1 MATIGE
7 FVYHRRVQYKET
19 DASGI
24 VHFSS
29 FFVYAEEAE
38 HAMWRAAALSVE
50 PEHTELGWPRVAAS
64 FEFFRPLRFEDQIE
78 VRIRLVER
86 TAKTFR
92 YQSVI
97 MLAGEVAAIGS
108 STSICV
114 RKVPGE
120 RLRAVDIPQDIADRF
135 EVLPAINH
143 LRRTASAATHRDP
156 HAIGQGV
163 GRVQDEGLPGG

>member
-1 MATIGE
+1 VAAIGE
-7 FVYHRRVQYKET
+7 FTYHRRVQYKET

-38 HAMWRAAALSVE
+38 HAMWRAAGLSVE
-50 PEHTELGWPRVAAS
+50 PPTAVIGWPRVSAS
-64 FEFFRPLRFEDQIE
+64 FDFFMPLRFEDEIE

-92 YQSVI
+92 YQSLIV
-97 MLAGEVAAIGS
+97 LGGEVAAIGS

-114 RKVPGE
+114 RKMPGE
-120 RLRAVDIPQDIADRF
+120 PLKAVDIPQEIVACF
-135 EVLPAINH
+135 EVLAPVDRP
-143 LRRTASAATHRDP
+143 RRSASASADRDA
-156 HAIGQGV
+156 HAVGQGI
-163 GRVQDEGLPGG
+163 GGVQDDGLPG

>member
-1 MATIGE
+1 VAAIGE
-7 FVYHRRVQYKET
+7 FTYHRRVQYKET

-24 VHFSS
+24 VHFAS

-38 HAMWRAAALSVE
+38 HAMWREAGLSVE
-50 PEHTELGWPRVAAS
+50 PSTAVIGWPRVSAS
-64 FEFFRPLRFEDQIE
+64 FDFFKPLRFEDEIE

-97 MLAGEVAAIGS
+97 VLGGEVAAIGF

-120 RLRAVDIPQDIADRF
+120 PLKAMDIPQEIVACFELLAAVDRPRGAASASADRD
-135 EVLPAINH
+135 A
-143 LRRTASAATHRDP
+143 
-156 HAIGQGV
+156 HAVGQGI
-163 GRVQDEGLPGG
+163 GRVQDDGLPG